1 MRTLGERRLLFFFTL
16 ICLLLLPVI
25 PGQAN
30 AGDPTEQVK
39 QTIEKVR
46 EIFKDKNLKKPE
58 NREKRDELLR
68 EVVGKRLDFEE
79 ISKRSLALHWRKL
92 TAEQRKEFVSLFSDL
107 LETTYL
113 NKIERSQEEDIEK
126 HEEDKV
132 LYQGERIEG
141 RYASVKTTIVTYKGT
156 EIPVEY
162 RLIKEDGE
170 WKAYDIVIE
179 GVSLVSNYRSQF
191 NRIIHSESYDA
202 LVKKLR
208 EKTIKEK

>member
-1 MRTLGERRLLFFFTL
+1 MNCFAKLSERDWISRRYPNGHS
-16 ICLLLLPVI
+16 PVTGGNS
-25 PGQAN
+25 PRNKGRN
-30 AGDPTEQVK
+30 
-39 QTIEKVR
+39 
-46 EIFKDKNLKKPE
+46 
-58 NREKRDELLR
+58 
-68 EVVGKRLDFEE
+68 
-79 ISKRSLALHWRKL
+79 SSL
-92 TAEQRKEFVSLFSDL
+92 SDL

-191 NRIIHSESYDA
+191 NRIIHSESYDE

-208 EKTIKEK
+208 EKTIKEE